1 MNIAIDYI
9 KDPGNLDKERIVFA
23 VKNDEQL
30 GKYLIAESVLLD
42 NSRFSAK
49 IKNIFWFPDQEL
61 KQGDVVVL
69 YTKSGNNNANK
80 NEDGSTIYFYYWG
93 LSEPHLNDKKP
104 CVVLFETSWEVR
116 AIQKNNDNQ

>member
-9 KDPGNLDKERIVFA
+9 KDPGNLEKERIVFA

-30 GKYLIAESVLLD
+30 GKYLIAESYLLD

-49 IKNIFWFPDQEL
+49 IRNTFWFPDQEL

-69 YTKSGNNNANK
+69 YTKAGSNNTIK
-80 NEDGSTIYFYYWG
+80 NEDGSTTYFYYWG
-93 LSEPHLNDKKP
+93 LSEPHLNDNKP
-104 CVVLFETSWEVR
+104 CVVLFDASWEVR
-116 AIQKNNDNQ
+116 AIQKNENQ

>member
-9 KDPGNLDKERIVFA
+9 KDSGNLDKERIVFA

-42 NSRFSAK
+42 NARFSANLN
-49 IKNIFWFPDQEL
+49 NIFWFPDQEL

-69 YTKSGNNNANK
+69 YTKSGNNNTSV
-80 NEDGSTIYFYYWG
+80 NEDGSTTYYYYWG
-93 LSEPHLNDKKP
+93 LTQPHLNDNKP
-104 CVVLFETSWEVR
+104 CVVLFDASWEVR
-116 AIQKNNDNQ
+116 AIQKNENQ

>member
-30 GKYLIAESVLLD
+30 GKYLIAESVLIE

-49 IKNIFWFPDQEL
+49 IKNVYWFPDQEL
-61 KQGDVVVL
+61 KQGDKVVL
-69 YTKSGNNNANK
+69 YTKSGNNNTNK
-80 NEDGSTIYFYYWG
+80 NEDGSTTYFYYWG

-104 CVVLFETSWEVR
+104 CVVLFDASWEVC
-116 AIQKNNDNQ
+116 AIQKNEAK